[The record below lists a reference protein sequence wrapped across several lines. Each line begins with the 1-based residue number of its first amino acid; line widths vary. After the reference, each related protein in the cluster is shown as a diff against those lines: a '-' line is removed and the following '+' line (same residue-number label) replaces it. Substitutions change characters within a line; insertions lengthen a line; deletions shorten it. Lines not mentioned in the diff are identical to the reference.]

1 MVYESTIILAIN
13 GSVLEEARRVIPMYL
28 DAGLRVLA
36 VVAPTALDEQ
46 AALARANAMP
56 ATTDEHVQAWVR
68 TEPARLAAER
78 VRSELTAMGVATP
91 EIDPTTMS
99 PTVRGPSLDAEPR
112 SINARALEA
121 AWAESPLIV
130 IPAGVAL
137 TDDRRPAILADGSA
151 LATALFVGE
160 RLGLPVRAV
169 RADNALSA
177 WAGASSV
184 GFDQALDLNLNASD
198 RRAVLFARRRGVSF
212 EMATPAARVTS
223 VGPGAGPLEL
233 MMPNDPPGVSSRV
246 GRASTLRFRP
256 PASPRNERSGT
267 GTQVPA

>member
-1 MVYESTIILAIN
+1 MPYESTIILAIN
-13 GSVLEEARRVIPMYL
+13 GSVVDEARRVIPMYL

-36 VVAPTALDEQ
+36 VVAPTAIDEQ

-68 TEPARLAAER
+68 TEPARLAAEK
-78 VRSELTAMGVATP
+78 VRCELAEAGVSTP
-91 EIDPTTMS
+91 DVDPTTMS

-121 AWAESPLIV
+121 AWAESRVIV

-151 LATALFVGE
+151 LATALFIGE

-177 WAGASSV
+177 WSGASRL
-184 GFDQALDLNLNASD
+184 GFDQALELNLNASD
-198 RRAVLFARRRGVSF
+198 RRAVLFARRRGVCF
-212 EMATPAARVTS
+212 EMATPTARVTS
-223 VGPGAGPLEL
+223 VGPGVGPRDL

-246 GRASTLRFRP
+246 GGVSTLRFQSP
-256 PASPRNERSGT
+256 PAPRFERSGAEA
-267 GTQVPA
+267 QVPA